1 MPSQHMIINLLVAFV
16 HPVWQIKESN
26 YTRLCKERTV
36 LTVNGQFPGPTIY
49 ARKGDLVI
57 VNVYNQGDKNI
68 TIHW

>member
-1 MPSQHMIINLLVAFV
+1 MAPRLATTISL
-16 HPVWQIKESN
+16 QITETN
-26 YTRLCKERTV
+26 YTRLCHKKSI

-57 VNVYNQGDKNI
+57 VNVHNNGNKNI

>member
-1 MPSQHMIINLLVAFV
+1 MGVAKTPAVLWLLGA
-16 HPVWQIKESN
+16 IKESN